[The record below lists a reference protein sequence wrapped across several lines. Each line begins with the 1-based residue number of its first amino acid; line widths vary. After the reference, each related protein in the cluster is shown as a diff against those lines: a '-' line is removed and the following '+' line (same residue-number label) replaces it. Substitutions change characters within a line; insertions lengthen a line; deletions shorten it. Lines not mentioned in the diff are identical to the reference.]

1 MSELSDIAAQDQKA
15 DILPAEKPAVELS
28 ETPRPEP
35 RVRRLNIIGRR
46 NIFFAISLVIII
58 PGILSMATRG
68 FLLGIDFAGGTEF
81 TVNFASNPSVA
92 TVESAVAADPLTA
105 GGTVIQTTNGGYI
118 IRALPLMRTGPA

>member
-1 MSELSDIAAQDQKA
+1 VSELSDIAAQDQKA
-15 DILPAEKPAVELS
+15 DILPAEKPAVELP
-28 ETPRPEP
+28 EAPRPEP

-92 TVESAVAADPLTA
+92 TV
-105 GGTVIQTTNGGYI
+105 
-118 IRALPLMRTGPA
+118 